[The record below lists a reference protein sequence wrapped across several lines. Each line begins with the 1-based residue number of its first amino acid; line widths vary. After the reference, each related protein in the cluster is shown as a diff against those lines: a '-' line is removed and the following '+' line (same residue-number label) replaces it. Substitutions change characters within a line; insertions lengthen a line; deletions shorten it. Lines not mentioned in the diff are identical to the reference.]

1 MIANGVQMMQQHE
14 LRNQC
19 IMINEFWGFD
29 LTIKWELVGYD
40 QWAEIITM
48 NGDVFADEVAMPVF
62 RYFLRWAGKSMSFLI
77 MYRPVENQV
86 YQGTRE
92 LQTVDVRGD
101 EPAWNWRRR
110 LDIGDLYAEAE
121 EQSYLG
127 KESGIMIPTW
137 IDIVDRYAC

>member
-1 MIANGVQMMQQHE
+1 MKQQP
-14 LRNQC
+14 
-19 IMINEFWGFD
+19 EFLDQGKMASMNDFFFN
-29 LTIKWELVGYD
+29 LIIEWELVGYD
-40 QWAEIITM
+40 QWTEIITM
-48 NGDVFADEVAMPVF
+48 NGEVFADEVVMPVF

-77 MYRPVENQV
+77 MYRPVENRV

-127 KESGIMIPTW
+127 KESGIMVPTW

>member
-1 MIANGVQMMQQHE
+1 MKQQP
-14 LRNQC
+14 
-19 IMINEFWGFD
+19 EFLDQDKMASMNDFFFN
-29 LTIKWELVGYD
+29 LIIEWELVGYD
-40 QWAEIITM
+40 QSTETISM
-48 NGDVFADEVAMPVF
+48 NGDVFADEVVMPVF

-77 MYRPVENQV
+77 MYRPVENRL

-127 KESGIMIPTW
+127 KESGIMVPTW